1 MLNENKFKI
10 ILGGVYLSIV
20 IAFLLIFFSHFSI
33 EDFSSYELI
42 KNNRNK
48 LNDIKNSN
56 LFFTSLLFVIF
67 VIFWVLLLGF
77 GSPILLIGGFIF
89 GKWVGTILVVLG
101 LSIGATFLYVLV
113 NYFFKNLI
121 EKKLSNKFSNLTER
135 LKKNEFIFISI
146 YRFIGGI
153 PFAIANVLPTLFNIK
168 VKNYFFGTLIG
179 MAPQI
184 FVGVSLGSGL
194 NEIIET
200 NSEIP
205 SIFEVILSPEIY
217 LPILGILSILI
228 LAFFLRKKFFK

>member
-1 MLNENKFKI
+1 MLNEDKLKI
-10 ILGGVYLSIV
+10 ILGGIYLSIV
-20 IAFLLIFFSHFSI
+20 VVFLLVFFSHFSI

-42 KNNRNK
+42 KDNRDR

-56 LFFTSLLFVIF
+56 LFFTSLLFIIF
-67 VIFWVLLLGF
+67 VIIWVLLLGF

-101 LSIGATFLYVLV
+101 LSMGATFLYLLV

-121 EKKLSNKFSNLTER
+121 EKKLSKKFSNLTER

-194 NEIIET
+194 NKIIET

-205 SIFEVILSPEIY
+205 SFLDVIITPEIY

-228 LAFFLRKKFFK
+228 LAFFLRKKFLK

>member
-1 MLNENKFKI
+1 MLNEDKLKI
-10 ILGGVYLSIV
+10 ILGGIYLSIV
-20 IAFLLIFFSHFSI
+20 VVFLLVFFSHFSI

-42 KNNRNK
+42 KDNRDR

-56 LFFTSLLFVIF
+56 LFFTSLLFIIF
-67 VIFWVLLLGF
+67 VIIWVLLLGF

-101 LSIGATFLYVLV
+101 LSMGATFLYLLV

-121 EKKLSNKFSNLTER
+121 EKKLSKKFSNLTER

-194 NEIIET
+194 NKIIET

-205 SIFEVILSPEIY
+205 SFLDVIITPEIY

>member
-1 MLNENKFKI
+1 MLNEDKLKI
-10 ILGGVYLSIV
+10 ILGGIYLSIV
-20 IAFLLIFFSHFSI
+20 VVFLLVFFSHFSI

-42 KNNRNK
+42 KDNRDR

-56 LFFTSLLFVIF
+56 LFFTSLLFIIF
-67 VIFWVLLLGF
+67 VIVWVLLLGF

-101 LSIGATFLYVLV
+101 LSMGATFLYLLV

-121 EKKLSNKFSNLTER
+121 EKKLSKKFSNLTER

-194 NEIIET
+194 NKIIET

-205 SIFEVILSPEIY
+205 SFFDVIITPEIY

>member
-1 MLNENKFKI
+1 MLNENKLKI
-10 ILGGVYLSIV
+10 ILGGIYLSIV
-20 IAFLLIFFSHFSI
+20 VVFLLIFFSHFSI

-42 KNNRNK
+42 KNNRDR

-56 LFFTSLLFVIF
+56 LFFTSLLFIIF
-67 VIFWVLLLGF
+67 VIIWVLLLGF

-101 LSIGATFLYVLV
+101 LSMGATFLYLLV

-121 EKKLSNKFSNLTER
+121 EKKLSKKFSNLTEK

-194 NEIIET
+194 NKIIET

-205 SIFEVILSPEIY
+205 SFLDVIITPEIY

-228 LAFFLRKKFFK
+228 LAFFLRKKFLK

>member
-1 MLNENKFKI
+1 M
-10 ILGGVYLSIV
+10 
-20 IAFLLIFFSHFSI
+20 
-33 EDFSSYELI
+33 
-42 KNNRNK
+42 
-48 LNDIKNSN
+48 
-56 LFFTSLLFVIF
+56 T
-67 VIFWVLLLGF
+67 
-77 GSPILLIGGFIF
+77 
-89 GKWVGTILVVLG
+89 
-101 LSIGATFLYVLV
+101 
-113 NYFFKNLI
+113 
-121 EKKLSNKFSNLTER
+121 EK

-194 NEIIET
+194 NKIIET

-205 SIFEVILSPEIY
+205 SFLDVIITPEIY

-228 LAFFLRKKFFK
+228 LAFFLRKKFLK

>member
-1 MLNENKFKI
+1 MLNENKLKI

>member
-1 MLNENKFKI
+1 MLNEDKLKI
-10 ILGGVYLSIV
+10 ILGGIYLSIV
-20 IAFLLIFFSHFSI
+20 VVFLLVFFSHFSI

-42 KNNRNK
+42 KDNRDR

-56 LFFTSLLFVIF
+56 LFFTSLLFIIF
-67 VIFWVLLLGF
+67 VIVWVLLLGF

-101 LSIGATFLYVLV
+101 LSMGATFLYLLV

-121 EKKLSNKFSNLTER
+121 EKKLSKKFSNLTER

-194 NEIIET
+194 NKIIET

-205 SIFEVILSPEIY
+205 SFLDVIITPEIY